1 MSTGY
6 SRKPLIEK
14 LGIREGSRIII
25 LNPPEDYNKTLGKL
39 PKGVSVVETPN
50 GSLDFIQIFTKRKE
64 ELESKFPILKKE
76 LSQEGALWISW
87 PKGSSKVETDLN
99 ENIVREIGLKN
110 GLVDT
115 KISAIDETWSGL
127 KFVFRLKD
135 RE

>member
-39 PKGVSVVETPN
+39 PKGVFVVETPN
-50 GSLDFIQIFTKRKE
+50 GPLDFIQLFTQRKE

-110 GLVDT
+110 GLVDA
-115 KISAIDETWSGL
+115 KISAIDETWSGI

-135 RE
+135 RK